1 MDILASLGLATDSP
15 PPDVLRRKPEPRN
28 APLVSITMWKMILG
42 QALYQLIVVF
52 VVHYAGWD
60 LFNPNTEFE
69 IEKLQT
75 FVFNIYIWMQFFNQL
90 NCRRVDNK
98 TDIWSHGFW
107 RNPWSI
113 AVQVITIVGQFV
125 IIFRG
130 GEAFDTRQITGA
142 QWGWSILFG
151 VLSIPFGALI
161 RQFPDRWVSAF
172 FQLIKKGYSR
182 VMGPLKAWLSNLVRR
197 RRREHDEEQREMST
211 VAEIHASSDTDL
223 VRHEEARRSESSA
236 DRATETTQETSRPR
250 RHLDLHGLIEA
261 AKLGREYV
269 GATLEL
275 HPRTL
280 KDDPIIVSRRGVDVP
295 PSQDPDV
302 MRHIARQRRMELRRV
317 ERVIPAQSQ
326 PDLRH
331 TNRGTQQQRQRSRWT
346 WEWFLRTQRR

>member
-15 PPDVLRRKPEPRN
+15 PPDVLQRKPEPRN

-107 RNPWSI
+107 RNPWSL

-130 GEAFDTRQITGA
+130 GEAFDTREITGA

-151 VLSIPFGALI
+151 VLSIPFGMLI

-172 FQLIKKGYSR
+172 FQLVRTGYLK
-182 VMGPLKAWLSNLVRR
+182 VMGPLKAWIFKLVRR
-197 RRREHDEEQREMST
+197 KRREQDEEQREMSD
-211 VAEIHASSDTDL
+211 VADIHTASETDL
-223 VRHEEARRSESSA
+223 VQREEARRSESSA
-236 DRATETTQETSRPR
+236 DRATATTQETARPR

-280 KDDPIIVSRRGVDVP
+280 KDDPIIVSRRGEVVP
-295 PSQDPDV
+295 PSQDPDI
-302 MRHIARQRRMELRRV
+302 MRHITRQRRTRLRRL
-317 ERVIPAQSQ
+317 ERAVPAQTPASPHHPQ
-326 PDLRH
+326 RE
-331 TNRGTQQQRQRSRWT
+331 TRRQRQRSRWT